1 MRKYISSPI
10 ENEVVFEFD
19 PNNPQPLTP
28 EQKAEIEALAKIP
41 ASELDYS
48 DITPLTDEEWEK
60 KVIIGNPWI
69 TPPTKTLLK
78 KVMVDSDIIFWI
90 LRQVGEEGYQ
100 EKMNAMLRQAME
112 MEREKLKLTSTPA

>member
-19 PNNPQPLTP
+19 PNNPPPLTP
-28 EQKAEIEALAKIP
+28 EQKAEIEALSKMP
-41 ASELDYS
+41 DSELDYS
-48 DITPLTDEEWEK
+48 DIPPLTDEEWDK

-69 TPPTKTLLK
+69 TPPTKTLIK
-78 KVMVDSDIIFWI
+78 KVMVDSDIVFWI

-112 MEREKLKLTSTPA
+112 FEREKLKLTSTPA

>member
-41 ASELDYS
+41 DSELDYS